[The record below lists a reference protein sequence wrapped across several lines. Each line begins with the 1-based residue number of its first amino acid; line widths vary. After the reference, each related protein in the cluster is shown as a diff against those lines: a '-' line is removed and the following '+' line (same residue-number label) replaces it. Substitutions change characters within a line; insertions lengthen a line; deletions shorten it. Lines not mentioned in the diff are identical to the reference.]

1 MDLQSFIFEQKPT
14 RKQLL
19 DYKAVTEKN
28 FKVCVYRNHSF
39 ELVENT
45 ISAYLDYA
53 GIGVDFIYSDYD
65 DSLTFLSIPDDA
77 DMLILWL
84 DISRYKNDNV
94 ADFINA
100 RLEYLSEIFTKPV
113 LFVPFGGN
121 VKTENK
127 QAVVYSME
135 DIQSQLADKMT
146 DLRMEPFTG
155 TKMSAS
161 AVSMAARQLG
171 LVYIPA
177 LLMPALKA
185 VVVDLDNTLYKG
197 VLGEDGIDGIELT
210 KGHKRLQEKLHQLS
224 QQGYF
229 ICVASKNDERD
240 VVEMFEKRTDFPLRK
255 DDLSKLCVS
264 WESKASSI
272 GEIAG
277 YLNIGVDSILFI
289 DDNYGE
295 INAVQSQHPS
305 VHTIRAYDDAELTLK
320 VLDNF
325 PRMRKF
331 IEQKEDSLRKN
342 DIIANEKRRALKE
355 ALSGDEY
362 IKSLGM
368 KLTYS
373 INCMENAS
381 RVAELA
387 NKTNQFIFCYKR
399 YTLPEIEEMMKSEK
413 SCVISVSLSDN
424 LSESGIIGVCCAKLN
439 DDTVEVEECFVSCR
453 ALGRGLDEC
462 IVLGAIGLACKKL
475 GTAKVRIGFTKGE
488 RNLPAEKFLIKNFG
502 TADSVHSG
510 MFSYTMPEELVEITV
525 KEN

>member
-19 DYKAVTEKN
+19 DYKSTVEKR

-39 ELVENT
+39 EFVENT

-53 GIGVDFIYSDYD
+53 GIGVDFVYSDYD
-65 DSLTFLSIPDDA
+65 DSLTFLSIPDDS
-77 DMLILWL
+77 DMIILWL
-84 DISRYKNDNV
+84 DISRYKNENV
-94 ADFINA
+94 SDFINT
-100 RLEYLSEIFTKPV
+100 RLKYLSEIFAKPI
-113 LFVPFGGN
+113 LFVPFGKDI
-121 VKTENK
+121 VIDNK
-127 QAVVYSME
+127 YVVIYSME
-135 DIQSQLADKMT
+135 DIQKELGNKMV

-177 LLMPALKA
+177 LLMPSLKA

-197 VLGEDGIDGIELT
+197 VLGEDRFDGIELT
-210 KGHKRLQEKLHQLS
+210 DGHKLLQEKLHQLS

-240 VVEMFEKRTDFPLRK
+240 VLELFEKRNDFPLK
-255 DDLSKLCVS
+255 KEDLSKLCVS

-272 GEIAG
+272 GEIAA

-295 INAVQSQHPS
+295 INSVCVQFPS
-305 VHTIRAYDDAELTLK
+305 IHTIRAYDDAELTLK
-320 VLDNF
+320 VLESF
-325 PRMRKF
+325 PRMKKF
-331 IEQKEDSLRKN
+331 GEQREDNLRKN
-342 DIIANEKRRALKE
+342 DIIANEKRRILKE
-355 ALSGDEY
+355 TLSGDEY

-373 INCMENAS
+373 VDCNENAS

-387 NKTNQFIFCYKR
+387 NKTNQFIFNYKR
-399 YTLPEIEEMMKSEK
+399 YTLSEIEEMIKSDNA
-413 SCVISVSLSDN
+413 CVISISLSDN
-424 LSESGIIGVCCAKLN
+424 LSDSGIIGVCCAKSIDN
-439 DDTVEVEECFVSCR
+439 IVKIEECYVSCR
-453 ALGRGLDEC
+453 ALGRGIDEC
-462 IVLGAIGLACKKL
+462 IVLGAIKIACDKFSCN
-475 GTAKVRIGFTKGE
+475 KVNVCFKKGE
-488 RNLPAEKFLIKNFG
+488 RNLPAENFVTKNFG
-502 TADSVHSG
+502 SAEKIEVNG
-510 MFSYTMPEELVEITV
+510 FSYDFPDNIIDINI
-525 KEN
+525 KE